1 MRKRIVTIISLVL
14 LSVSSFSNNI
24 VYGQQESFEWS
35 KTFSV
40 AEDSFCITKNEPFKV
55 SGSKWYEYSYEKN
68 SKRQKKQQIKKEST
82 EDLSTLVE
90 FKYFIKC
97 IVALFPML
105 LFSILIC
112 VSTKVLERI
121 YTKKYCVG

>member
-14 LSVSSFSNNI
+14 LSVPSFSNNI

-35 KTFSV
+35 KQFSV
-40 AEDSFCITKNEPFKV
+40 AEDSFCMTKNEPFKV
-55 SGSKWYEYSYEKN
+55 SGSKWYEYPYDKNLKKTKEVANEKE
-68 SKRQKKQQIKKEST
+68 QT
-82 EDLSTLVE
+82 FAE
-90 FKYFIKC
+90 FKYFVKC
-97 IVALFPML
+97 IMALFPML

-121 YTKKYCVG
+121 YTKKYCVE